1 MTAIQV
7 SPIITHD
14 PEVLE
19 AWERVTDETR
29 SASVRAIRL
38 PDDSWPWQVF
48 VDAAKTVQ
56 SRPLQ
61 TQLETEVT
69 DALASV
75 LGVECVEREEPGLWV
90 VAGVTNGRELVLA
103 VSAVIDR
110 YLEAAKTLS
119 T

>member
-1 MTAIQV
+1 
-7 SPIITHD
+7 
-14 PEVLE
+14 
-19 AWERVTDETR
+19 
-29 SASVRAIRL
+29 
-38 PDDSWPWQVF
+38 
-48 VDAAKTVQ
+48 
-56 SRPLQ
+56 
-61 TQLETEVT
+61 VT